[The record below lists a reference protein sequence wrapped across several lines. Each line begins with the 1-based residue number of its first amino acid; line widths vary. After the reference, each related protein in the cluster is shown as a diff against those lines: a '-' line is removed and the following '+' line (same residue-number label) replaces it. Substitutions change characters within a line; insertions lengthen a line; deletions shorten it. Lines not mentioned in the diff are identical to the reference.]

1 MERKIGETFEF
12 EGKTYKVVESL
23 FDTCTNCAFADKP
36 CYLYILNKIIGGCSN
51 EVRKDKKNIIFK
63 EVNE

>member
-12 EGKTYKVVESL
+12 EGKAYKTVQSP
-23 FDTCTNCAFADKP
+23 FDNCTNCAFVDRP
-36 CYLYILNKIIGGCSN
+36 CYSYILNKIIGGCSK

-63 EVNE
+63 EI